1 MRLLLCSTD
10 GDDGC
15 NDETYV
21 GNLFGK
27 SHLCIDL
34 MSLGRPLH
42 LMEWNASTERK
53 QMLLARSEQGMHRDC
68 SLHESGKQ

>member
-1 MRLLLCSTD
+1 MQLLLCSTD

-42 LMEWNASTERK
+42 LMEWNVSTERK
-53 QMLLARSEQGMHRDC
+53 
-68 SLHESGKQ
+68 